1 MAHQAEK
8 TKKLVVFHKEL
19 AQGVRSLGS
28 HATVRPD
35 VLFVEFPPLRFQP
48 SNVLAGQDPATAEL
62 LGKFASAVT
71 RLAQALRPGGKLV
84 LYGNAPTLCLIHPF
98 VNSSLIYN
106 VWIAVRTKVSAD
118 IMNNLP
124 AEHNS
129 LVIYTKGSS
138 VLRHAKTRIAYEF
151 CPACKRT
158 TKDYGGK
165 KHLYPSYGTLM
176 SDVWKDFGVDSRDVN
191 RSEVVDR
198 VRDMFSIDGNE
209 IMLVLDGSSTESW
222 RKLPIEPLDLT
233 SYCPPVQIPSGSSA
247 KGRKAINARQ
257 SCLCNGDALE
267 LLARVPDGSIDLA
280 FADPPY
286 NLSKRYSNY
295 RDNIDIQRYFEWC
308 DKWLEEYVRVLKPG
322 GSLVVLNLPLWSV
335 RHFWYLCQRLT
346 FQNWIAWEGLSLPVR
361 LIMPAH
367 YTLLFFTKGDSPNV
381 FNYGNLATKFR
392 RAERVRYDD
401 LMQPYDYTYCSRP
414 QCVALRRRAGKD
426 TRRPLTDLWTD
437 IFRLKHN
444 TRRLNHPC
452 LLSPKLMMRIIYL
465 LTNPGDIVLDCFN
478 GVGTTTLSAHVLG
491 RRYMG
496 FEISQ
501 EYHAVAVER
510 HRMVEDGDDP
520 FAKTTATPKVKN
532 NAVPRVTV
540 KQYEIP
546 KRTLQLEIRRLAIEL
561 GHIPSRE
568 EVALMGRFD
577 IRYYDQYFR
586 NWSEAVA
593 AARPTS
599 ILEQRI
605 TKEEPRPLT
614 LFDRGRDLG
623 D

>member
-8 TKKLVVFHKEL
+8 TKHLAVFHEEL
-19 AQGVRSLGS
+19 AQALRSLES
-28 HATVRPD
+28 QTAVRPD
-35 VLFVEFPPLRFQP
+35 VLFVGFPPLRFQP
-48 SNVLAGQDPATAEL
+48 SEIMVGRDRATAEL
-62 LGKFASAVT
+62 LGKFASAVS
-71 RLAQALRPGGKLV
+71 RLAHALPPESKLV
-84 LYGNAPTLCLIHPF
+84 LYGDAPTLCLVHPF
-98 VNSSLIYN
+98 VNSSLVYN
-106 VWIAVRTKVSAD
+106 IWIAVRTKVSPN
-118 IMNNLP
+118 ITNKLP
-124 AEHNS
+124 VEHKS
-129 LVIYTKGSS
+129 LVIYTKANL

-151 CPACKRT
+151 CPVCKRT

-176 SDVWKDFGVDSRDVN
+176 SDVWKDFAVDLRDIKPA
-191 RSEVVDR
+191 EVVDR
-198 VRDMFSIDGNE
+198 VRDMFSIEGNE
-209 IMLVLDGSSTESW
+209 NMLVLGSNAESW
-222 RKLPIEPLDLT
+222 RKLPIEPLDITLHA
-233 SYCPPVQIPSGSSA
+233 PPVQLPSGSSVQ
-247 KGRKAINARQ
+247 GRKAISVSQ
-257 SCLCNGDALE
+257 SRLYNGDALE

-295 RDNIDIQRYFEWC
+295 RDDINIQRYFEWC
-308 DKWLEEYVRVLKPG
+308 DRWLEEYVRVLKPG
-322 GSLVVLNLPLWSV
+322 GSLVTVNLPLWSA
-335 RHFWYLCQRLT
+335 RHFWYLCRRLT

-361 LIMPAH
+361 FIMPAH
-367 YTLLFFTKGDSPNV
+367 YTLLFFTKGDTPNA
-381 FNYGNLATKFR
+381 FNYADITEKFQQS
-392 RAERVRYDD
+392 ERILYDD
-401 LMQPYDYTYCSRP
+401 LTRPYGYTYCSRP
-414 QCVALRRRAGKD
+414 QCVSLRRKVGKD
-426 TRRPLTDLWTD
+426 ARRPLTDLWTD

-452 LLSPKLMMRIIYL
+452 LLPPKLMMRIIYL

-491 RRYMG
+491 RRYTG
-496 FEISQ
+496 FEISR
-501 EYHAVAVER
+501 EYHAAAVDR

-605 TKEEPRPLT
+605 TKEELRPLT